1 MAKNSKFIA
10 MIGVMTFTILGIII
24 ANFLKNFI
32 VNFNST
38 GLLASIEDFLLTPG
52 LIDGLFWLLVCILVY
67 IGIGK
72 ISSKNS
78 KVGPISILFLLLW
91 ISAVIGLFIG
101 NIIWELFSNKSVLI
115 NLDFIVKSLF
125 LNLEKS
131 LGPAFAGTLGLSNN
145 GKSSHS
151 GNP

>member
-131 LGPAFAGTLGLSNN
+131 LGTAFAVTLGISNN